1 MVVAE
6 VTHPLLAESAAT
18 DASPPPESL
27 VSELTRLAFTTDS
40 VPTRSHLLYYQL
52 RRMLGQE
59 RLTACLSGIQYLA
72 RSEDAAGARLL
83 AAFLDANTPSSL
95 LLPKVSRFSSTRRVM
110 ARLAAGAKPDA
121 FLKNWQQRLAET
133 VASGEKFV
141 PPIPRTKTRPVP
153 PDAEGP
159 YPLLRS
165 LLRHLVPNTDL
176 DEPDPQRAALLA
188 SVLRIEVDAY
198 QERISQL
205 AGMIDPFR
213 VAAIARVLPLL
224 ARADNALRDLRRLIG
239 WIEEG
244 NFSAAFARSVPRY
257 HDALDEAER
266 QRFTEAL
273 NSSPDLCD
281 LAELHANLEAKPMPV
296 PELAGRM
303 ARLMALGHQLVAAG
317 KRETELD
324 LVTAALLAQQYDA
337 DGEFVMPLTPD
348 LAEIVAAV
356 LLAPSNGRGLGSWSL
371 EGLEVTAEG
380 LVLRRPQL
388 GLGDRIWR
396 HDLPTADES
405 DPQAIEDT
413 EAEDTEGEDQD
424 EEAARNITT
433 VAFKKMVLNN
443 IDSTTVVLGFLR
455 NPKVV
460 AIPGLVAAVA
470 VRTRSSLALET
481 IASDRT
487 LYTGFANKGVP
498 LACLQS
504 PMNIPVKRL
513 RKFIHVKYVDRC
525 ELKRIV
531 KDRARYRRE
540 VVDEVK
546 KYLGSLT

>member
-1 MVVAE
+1 M
-6 VTHPLLAESAAT
+6 
-18 DASPPPESL
+18 
-27 VSELTRLAFTTDS
+27 
-40 VPTRSHLLYYQL
+40 
-52 RRMLGQE
+52 
-59 RLTACLSGIQYLA
+59 
-72 RSEDAAGARLL
+72 
-83 AAFLDANTPSSL
+83 
-95 LLPKVSRFSSTRRVM
+95 
-110 ARLAAGAKPDA
+110 
-121 FLKNWQQRLAET
+121 
-133 VASGEKFV
+133 
-141 PPIPRTKTRPVP
+141 
-153 PDAEGP
+153 
-159 YPLLRS
+159 
-165 LLRHLVPNTDL
+165 LRHLIPDTDL
-176 DEPDPQRAALLA
+176 DDPDPQRAALLA

-205 AGMIDPFR
+205 AGTVDPFR
-213 VAAIARVLPLL
+213 TAAIARVLPLL
-224 ARADNALRDLRRLIG
+224 ARADNELRDLRRLID

-244 NFSAAFARSVPRY
+244 NFVAAFSHSVPRY

-266 QRFTEAL
+266 RRFTETL
-273 NSSPDLCD
+273 NSSPDLAD
-281 LAELHANLEAKPMPV
+281 LAQLHANLETKPMPV

-324 LVTAALLAQQYDA
+324 LVTAALLAQQYDTNGA
-337 DGEFVMPLTPD
+337 FVMPLTPD
-348 LAEIVAAV
+348 LAENVAAV
-356 LLAPSNGRGLGSWSL
+356 LLAPSNGQGLGSWSL
-371 EGLEVTAEG
+371 DGLEVTVDG
-380 LVLRRPQL
+380 LVLRRPQV

-405 DPQAIEDT
+405 DPQAT

-433 VAFKKMVLNN
+433 GAFKKMVLNN

-481 IASDRT
+481 IVTDRT
-487 LYTGFANKGVP
+487 MYTGFANKGVP

-546 KYLGSLT
+546 KYLDSLS

>member
-1 MVVAE
+1 
-6 VTHPLLAESAAT
+6 
-18 DASPPPESL
+18 
-27 VSELTRLAFTTDS
+27 
-40 VPTRSHLLYYQL
+40 
-52 RRMLGQE
+52 MLGQE

-396 HDLPTADES
+396 HGGRRSRRRSGAQYYHRRVQENGSEQYRFDHRRTRFLTQ
-405 DPQAIEDT
+405 PQGGGNSRVGCCRRGTDAFL
-413 EAEDTEGEDQD
+413 AR
-424 EEAARNITT
+424 ARNHRQRP
-433 VAFKKMVLNN
+433 
-443 IDSTTVVLGFLR
+443 D
-455 NPKVV
+455 
-460 AIPGLVAAVA
+460 AV
-470 VRTRSSLALET
+470 
-481 IASDRT
+481 
-487 LYTGFANKGVP
+487 Y
-498 LACLQS
+498 
-504 PMNIPVKRL
+504 RL
-513 RKFIHVKYVDRC
+513 RQQGCAAGLLAEPDEHPRETTAQVHPCKIRGPV
-525 ELKRIV
+525 
-531 KDRARYRRE
+531 RAETHRQGQGPLPPRSRRRSE
-540 VVDEVK
+540 EIPRQPD
-546 KYLGSLT
+546 LTASRSVASQNGLDPRFGRN